1 MVRKSIKKNIKMKRY
16 NDYLRSVRWESI
28 SEELSESIENISDY
42 LMLTPNQLIEES
54 VDDIIINEKYYR
66 IGDLEP
72 DSSVE
77 DINKALK
84 QGRKKLPKYDLDWL
98 IDDMENEIVY
108 FAYKKKNG
116 DYRIAKGTR
125 KLSLIPKKHHPKGTA
140 KNLSDKVVR
149 YFDFIRGGWRSFRKT
164 NTRGRLT
171 KMV

>member
-1 MVRKSIKKNIKMKRY
+1 MRNKTNTEFLNLYESYHNKALWDNTLEELTISI
-16 NDYLRSVRWESI
+16 D
-28 SEELSESIENISDY
+28 ELSEY
-42 LMLTPNQLIEES
+42 LSTTPDELLSEQ
-54 VDDIIINEKYYR
+54 VDDLLLEKYYR

-72 DSSVE
+72 DTDVE
-77 DINKALK
+77 AMNKALK

-116 DYRIAKGTR
+116 EYRIAKGTR
-125 KLSLIPKKHHPKGTA
+125 KLSLIPVEAHPKGTA

-149 YFDFIRGGWRSFRKT
+149 YYDFIRKGWRSFRKK